1 MQNYVL
7 LSKLKMFWKNA
18 LYLHPQLQ
26 KSCCCAPRVKPSDA
40 LPRFG
45 GGRPRP
51 YGGGPPGRGGGGSDP
66 RDFDRYPYPPLPPV
80 PAYDRYDPYYR
91 YYMEREAYY
100 ARMERGYPSRERGYP
115 PIPPRDRLAERYPPD
130 PRDRLMPPPPRS
142 YLEDRARGLPEPY
155 FRERDPLA
163 ARPPPEYYDR
173 YVDFFR

>member
-1 MQNYVL
+1 MGSSPR
-7 LSKLKMFWKNA
+7 SKI
-18 LYLHPQLQ
+18 
-26 KSCCCAPRVKPSDA
+26 VDA
-40 LPRFG
+40 FLRFG

-100 ARMERGYPSRERGYP
+100 ARMDRGYASARERGYP
-115 PIPPRDRLAERYPPD
+115 PLPPRERLADRYPPD

-173 YVDFFR
+173 YKVRYGSI